1 MKLTTV
7 KGNIIELNP
16 LYIEKIKWA
25 WGGAK
30 VYCNGFMGNKVFLVK
45 ESVAE
50 IRRMNEEAVKKI
62 APSTFEL
69 IKREFC
75 NF

>member
-30 VYCNGFMGNKVFLVK
+30 VYCNGFMGNKIFLVK